1 MITLQSRP
9 QKQDKGNVGSGD
21 EIDYPYGATLKGSFQ
36 EQRLWSLKVEVNHAP
51 AILRC
56 EKADIYN
63 SFILY
68 PAPHQ
73 RNFRQIRVSNQS
85 QWSVKCLFALM
96 SNAV

>member
-63 SFILY
+63 SSFY
-68 PAPHQ
+68 TRPHIKETFVKSESAI
-73 RNFRQIRVSNQS
+73 NLSG
-85 QWSVKCLFALM
+85 QW
-96 SNAV
+96 NAYSH